1 MDYYVHQISLDY
13 KFQVYC
19 SLQMTR
25 VDYWFLTDWQAWAFW
40 ALMAAYLLLVKKNW
54 SGMQSYW
61 QLTEFSVID
70 FLSVLMN
77 LHIFD
82 HIWQCILFFFPIA

>member
-40 ALMAAYLLLVKKNW
+40 ALMAAYLLLVKKN
-54 SGMQSYW
+54 
-61 QLTEFSVID
+61 
-70 FLSVLMN
+70 
-77 LHIFD
+77 
-82 HIWQCILFFFPIA
+82 